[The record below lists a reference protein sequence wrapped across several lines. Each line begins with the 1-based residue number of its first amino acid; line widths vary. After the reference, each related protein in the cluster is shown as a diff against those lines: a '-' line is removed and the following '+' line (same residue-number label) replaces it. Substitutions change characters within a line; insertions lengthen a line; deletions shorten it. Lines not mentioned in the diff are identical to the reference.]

1 MKVQI
6 LKLLNGA
13 EKAQGLTVIIDV
25 FRAFSLECY
34 MYSRNAA
41 SVRPIGSLE
50 QAFMMKKNNPNAILF
65 GEREGRR
72 VEGCDY
78 GNSPASI
85 IHEDL
90 SGRDVLHTTSAG
102 TQGIAAAVHADEI
115 ITGALVNAAAVAA
128 YIRQKNPDIVTLV
141 PMGWQGER
149 DTEEDILCAEY
160 LKSILEGQP
169 MPDIEE
175 QALNQKNLEG
185 KKFFDP
191 DQQDRF
197 PEEDFWLC
205 TKVSIFPFVLK
216 IGRDSEGLYTEK
228 IEIHQ

>member
-6 LKLLNGA
+6 LKLLDGA

-41 SVRPIGSLE
+41 SVRPIGSME
-50 QAFMMKKNNPNAILF
+50 QAFMMKKNNPNALLF
-65 GEREGRR
+65 GEREGQK
-72 VEGCDY
+72 VAGCDY

-90 SGRDVLHTTSAG
+90 SGRDILHTTSAG

-115 ITGALVNAAAVAA
+115 ITGALVNAAAVAS
-128 YIRQKNPDIVTLV
+128 YIQQKNPETVSLV

-160 LKSILEGQP
+160 IKSILEGHP
-169 MPDIEE
+169 MQDIEE

-191 DQQDRF
+191 MLQDRF
-197 PEEDFWLC
+197 PSEDFWLC
-205 TKVSIFPFVLK
+205 TKVSIFPFILR
-216 IGRDSEGLYTEK
+216 IGKNQKGLFTEK
-228 IEIHQ
+228 IEIS